1 MTPEQIE
8 LVQSSM
14 RELGDGE
21 AVVRRFYD
29 RVFELAPD
37 TRSMFPDDLEALRAN
52 FLATLTDL
60 VASLAE
66 LPDMALQSRALG
78 ARHRGYGVQAGHYAV
93 VRTALLDT
101 LATSLGDDFTPAH
114 AEAWERAYDL
124 MAEVMQQGAAAA
136 AEAPSIASRRP
147 R

>member
-14 RELGDGE
+14 RQLGDGDV
-21 AVVRRFYD
+21 VVRRFYD
-29 RVFELAPD
+29 RVFELEPG
-37 TRSMFPDDLEALRAN
+37 TRDLFPDDLDQLRAS
-52 FLATLTDL
+52 FLATLTEL

-78 ARHRGYGVQAGHYAV
+78 ARHRGYGVQASHYAV
-93 VRTALLDT
+93 VRTALLET

-114 AEAWERAYDL
+114 VEAWERAYDL

-136 AEAPSIASRRP
+136 SGGPSIASRRP

>member
-8 LVQSSM
+8 LVQTSLE
-14 RELGDGE
+14 ELGDGD

-29 RVFELAPD
+29 RMFELAPD
-37 TRSMFPDDLEALRAN
+37 TRALFPDDLDQLRAS
-52 FLATLTDL
+52 FLATLSEL
-60 VASLAE
+60 VASLDE

-78 ARHRGYGVQAGHYAV
+78 ARHRGYGVQASHYSV
-93 VRTALLDT
+93 VRTALIDT
-101 LATSLGDDFTPAH
+101 LATSIGDSFTPAH
-114 AEAWERAYDL
+114 VEAWERAYDL

-136 AEAPSIASRRP
+136 SGGPSIASRRP